1 MNDRARRLSRRP
13 VYWEVGDRPRA
24 RLAVMTVPRDTHK
37 ADRIGMVRVA
47 RTLSNIISPPIM
59 FAITGLVLGV
69 YERPV
74 WPGFAWGAVYS
85 LLIALSPMIVI
96 LYLMR
101 VGRIRDLH
109 MSATNERHI
118 PYLTAV
124 VSGAVAY
131 LLLVLFDGPD
141 LLRCLAILSIITL
154 GTLGLINTRWLISI
168 HATAAAATWL
178 IATLIFGWTV
188 GLLLLPLVILIA
200 LIRLY
205 LRRHTPAQVLAG
217 IALGLSTVILMRAF
231 GCFIA

>member
-1 MNDRARRLSRRP
+1 MSEPKDSL
-13 VYWEVGDRPRA
+13 
-24 RLAVMTVPRDTHK
+24 K
-37 ADRIGMVRVA
+37 ADRTGMVRVA

-59 FAITGLVLGV
+59 FAITGMVLGI
-69 YERPV
+69 YERPI

-85 LLIALSPMIVI
+85 LLIALLPMIVI

-101 VGRIRDLH
+101 IGRIRDMH

-124 VSGAVAY
+124 ISGAVAY
-131 LLLVLFDGPD
+131 TLLVLFDGPE

-188 GLLLLPLVILIA
+188 GLILLPLVILIA
-200 LIRLY
+200 LIRIY
-205 LRRHTPAQVLAG
+205 LRRHTPAQVMAG
-217 IALGLSTVILMRAF
+217 IMLGLSTVLLMRVF
-231 GCFIA
+231 GCFIP